1 METQDSAAPAPG
13 YVTILQSGDPLPLP
27 APLTLLPPPAP
38 AEEEGFITLSLGI
51 LQIISI
57 NDLAAAA
64 GVRTI
69 FVNKGSKS
77 LVVYQHQPP
86 PLVTTDP
93 STDLCF
99 TKVAIPRLRVQK
111 KAKKTRKTYV
121 RKKLFK
127 SKKSTVSLKPTEGSS
142 DHNESSETIFSDD
155 ILTNNEE
162 MEIIEETIKE
172 DTEQTEKIALSKEK
186 RKSGGIVSEE
196 DKKKLETRMEDN
208 QKLEGKEKAEDQ
220 ERPEGSGEESIPFVQ
235 KSAGM
240 CP

>member
-1 METQDSAAPAPG
+1 MEVVETQDSAAPAPG

-27 APLTLLPPPAP
+27 APVTLLPPPAP

-77 LVVYQHQPP
+77 LVLYQHQPP

-93 STDLCF
+93 DLNS

-127 SKKSTVSLKPTEGSS
+127 SKKSTVSLKPA
-142 DHNESSETIFSDD
+142 ESSS
-155 ILTNNEE
+155 
-162 MEIIEETIKE
+162 
-172 DTEQTEKIALSKEK
+172 
-186 RKSGGIVSEE
+186 
-196 DKKKLETRMEDN
+196 
-208 QKLEGKEKAEDQ
+208 
-220 ERPEGSGEESIPFVQ
+220 
-235 KSAGM
+235 
-240 CP
+240 

>member
-1 METQDSAAPAPG
+1 MARIAQSNEHCYSVSVTVEVVETQDSAAPAPG

-27 APLTLLPPPAP
+27 ALVTLLPPPAP

-77 LVVYQHQPP
+77 LVLYQHQPP

-127 SKKSTVSLKPTEGSS
+127 SKKSTVSLKPAVSS
-142 DHNESSETIFSDD
+142 S
-155 ILTNNEE
+155 
-162 MEIIEETIKE
+162 
-172 DTEQTEKIALSKEK
+172 
-186 RKSGGIVSEE
+186 
-196 DKKKLETRMEDN
+196 
-208 QKLEGKEKAEDQ
+208 
-220 ERPEGSGEESIPFVQ
+220 
-235 KSAGM
+235 
-240 CP
+240 